1 MSRPA
6 RPRGWTGRRAGPGLP
21 RGRAECFPLQA
32 LAMAPAVP
40 GPDPEARLS
49 DDYVRLVARDAY
61 FWAWPIVNVYNRR
74 VALGR
79 LPHPMLLGG
88 VLPAGPANSLTMLTD
103 YVDPAG
109 RAVACPNHDLVCG
122 SGIVALDQSP
132 VVLQVPDFG
141 DRFWVVQVLD
151 SRTDS
156 IAELGRMYGSP
167 PGFYL
172 LVGPNWVGT
181 VPPGIRRVF
190 VSQTRTGVVIPRV
203 FRDDSVPDLKTVQ
216 RLINQLGLYPVAQFD
231 GRMKTTDWRQ
241 VPVVPAA
248 AGGGDAETR
257 WVAPETFLADLPAAL
272 ADARPLPGESARY
285 AQVLAVAAAAAR
297 DARLRQVFEQAVAAA
312 DRELVEPLFEF
323 RSHGRRLPHH
333 WSTIANGAC
342 FGTDY
347 FTRTAVAK
355 SNIFVNKPNEA
366 QCFHQDFDRDGARL
380 CGSGR
385 YTVTFAQGAV
395 PPVKGFWSMSLY
407 NGRHLFEVN
416 ALGRYAVGSK
426 SGMRFAADGSL
437 TIHVQPQSPG
447 AEHESNW
454 LPAPAGDASEFSL
467 SIRAYWPE
475 SAVLDGRWTP
485 PAVVRC
491 A

>member
-1 MSRPA
+1 MV
-6 RPRGWTGRRAGPGLP
+6 
-21 RGRAECFPLQA
+21 Q
-32 LAMAPAVP
+32 AVP
-40 GPDPEARLS
+40 GPDPENRLS
-49 DDYVRLVARDAY
+49 DDYVRLVARDAF

-74 VALGR
+74 VAFGGLT
-79 LPHPMLLGG
+79 HPMLLGG
-88 VLPAGPANSLTMLTD
+88 VLPVGPNNSLTMMTD
-103 YVDPAG
+103 YIDPAE
-109 RAVACPNHDLVCG
+109 RAVACPDQDVVHGNA
-122 SGIVALDQSP
+122 IVALDRSP

-141 DRFWVVQVLD
+141 DRFWVFQVVD

-156 IAELGRMYGSP
+156 IAELGSMYATK

-172 LVGPNWVGT
+172 LVGPNWVGA

-190 VSQTRTGVVIPRV
+190 VSQTRTAVVIPRV
-203 FRDDSVPDLKTVQ
+203 FRDDTALDLKAVQ
-216 RLINQLGLYPVAQFD
+216 PLINQLGLYPVAQFD

-248 AGGGDAETR
+248 AGGADAQSR

-323 RSHGRRLPHH
+323 RNHGRRLPHH

-355 SNIFVNKPNEA
+355 SNIFVNRPNET
-366 QCFHQDFDRDGARL
+366 QYFHQDFDRDGARL
-380 CGSGR
+380 RGSGR
-385 YTVTFAQGAV
+385 YTVTFAPGAM

-426 SGMRFAADGSL
+426 SRMRFAPDGSL
-437 TIHVQPQSPG
+437 TIHVQPHSPG

-475 SAVLDGRWTP
+475 TAVIEGRWTP